1 MGNLGSTTIAPT
13 TKAEQTPS
21 TNNTPSLAL
30 ARLLPLGG
38 SREIIKGR
46 ILTAEEAQ
54 AQQQQEGKAA
64 QEVAANVARGK
75 GRI

>member
-1 MGNLGSTTIAPT
+1 MGNLGSTTVTPAAP
-13 TKAEQTPS
+13 KAEQTTPN
-21 TNNTPSLAL
+21 TNNVPSLAL

-46 ILTAEEAQ
+46 IFTAEEAQ
-54 AQQQQEGKAA
+54 AQAKA
-64 QEVAANVARGK
+64 QEVAANVVRGK

>member
-1 MGNLGSTTIAPT
+1 MGNVTSTVV
-13 TKAEQTPS
+13 TKAEQTP
-21 TNNTPSLAL
+21 NNTPSLAL

-38 SREIIKGR
+38 SREILKGR

-54 AQQQQEGKAA
+54 AQAKA
-64 QEVAANVARGK
+64 QEIAANVARGK

>member
-1 MGNLGSTTIAPT
+1 MGNFTSTVVP
-13 TKAEQTPS
+13 KAEQTPN

-54 AQQQQEGKAA
+54 AQAKA
-64 QEVAANVARGK
+64 QEIAANVARGK